1 MERFNESLID
11 LQDRLSGMGDHFR
24 CDMVKL
30 VTDRLYGMSLPTGMQ
45 YPFKKHKE
53 VVCQGTD
60 MKVQG
65 VGLKV

>member
-11 LQDRLSGMGDHFR
+11 LQDRLSGMGDHFC

-30 VTDRLYGMSLPTGMQ
+30 VTDRLYGMSLPAGMQ
-45 YPFKKHKE
+45 YPFKEHKE
-53 VVCQGTD
+53 VVGQGAD

-65 VGLKV
+65 IGLKV